1 MDSRNNLQYPF
12 ARPLS
17 QPNARDPRQ
26 APIPPPPYTLQA
38 HPHRLQP
45 SLNNDPFL
53 PRRNERD
60 ESRQELPKPSSQG
73 PYSIGSYTA
82 HPPREKLGTPM
93 EIRDRPQENSHGASW
108 LSRVAD
114 GRADRYR
121 HHATEGKLQFIQKG
135 CVLVLIVFYCI
146 LQPNFVGISSISFL
160 GEYPSPYHCFALNAI
175 TFCYCFGF
183 YMHVDVSEIKSLIC
197 A

>member
-82 HPPREKLGTPM
+82 HLPRENVATPM
-93 EIRDRPQENSHGASW
+93 EIRDRPQENSHGGSW

-114 GRADRYR
+114 GRPDRYR
-121 HHATEGKLQFIQKG
+121 HHATEGKLHLTQKG
-135 CVLVLIVFYCI
+135 DVFILIIRYSIGYSKPILLAFLV
-146 LQPNFVGISSISFL
+146 FL
-160 GEYPSPYHCFALNAI
+160 GVNISLPIALRLMKSHVAIILIFTCTLMCLRSSP
-175 TFCYCFGF
+175 
-183 YMHVDVSEIKSLIC
+183 
-197 A
+197 

>member
-38 HPHRLQP
+38 HPHRPQP

-60 ESRQELPKPSSQG
+60 DSRQELPKPSSQG
-73 PYSIGSYTA
+73 PYSLGSYTA
-82 HPPREKLGTPM
+82 HLPRENLGTPM
-93 EIRDRPQENSHGASW
+93 EIRDRPQENSHGGSW

-121 HHATEGKLQFIQKG
+121 HHATEGTLQFLHNE
-135 CVLVLIVFYCI
+135 CVLTLIIFYCI
-146 LQPNFVGISSISFL
+146 LKSDLVGVSWS
-160 GEYPSPYHCFALNAI
+160 EYPLPDCFALHEV
-175 TFCYCFGF
+175 TSCYCFGF